1 MSVSKIWQRWL
12 GATATPTPKK
22 SEANE
27 HIAKIEAELN
37 AMRARLRTLESR
49 ADALYP
55 ESSTEQDTQ
64 PKDSENKSE
73 PPAEKKPETAGT
85 SDLAAQLSAE
95 LSAGTEKQPADIPEF
110 TSVEDIAKIFPP
122 TESVDEARKISE
134 QHEINR
140 AAQQL
145 LMALNPDS
153 MLDENSASSSSSM
166 ASSSSSSCS
175 SSASSSAASSPPGS
189 PKPAALDVS
198 DLDALLKGVNT
209 SDAPAPAET
218 TDSSMD
224 LMAALDSIGSIPGE
238 KLDTPTKTNNDAADL
253 MAALDSIGG
262 SSNNAEKQSSTN
274 EADSLASLASLNLP
288 DLSSLDSLGDSSKQE
303 SSTAEVDALS
313 SLASL
318 GLPDLSALDNL
329 GGAGSNTAN
338 ADLASLGDLGDLGD
352 LSSLNQISA
361 DLSALDA
368 LAGLD
373 SLAGL
378 DNAPA
383 KPVERPLV
391 LDHYEAEDTNIAG
404 LRRGKKKPTLTA
416 RGVARFSMEDAH
428 AAVFPFN
435 HSTTQAFFGVFDGFS
450 GRDCA
455 QDATEAVPKALADN
469 IKASGL
475 SADLTA
481 IWPKVFADADEAL
494 RKHEYVGC
502 TCTSVFVWEF
512 EGERYVQS
520 ANCGDSNVYL
530 FRGDKAIMLNTEHKV
545 TSAEERKRIQA
556 MGIEMTPGQTRVNGV
571 AVARALGVHFI
582 KDENLGI
589 VSTPSISAPYKLQS
603 DDHFLVIAS
612 DGLWDVISG
621 QDACEMVRDLPSASA
636 MASTLLK
643 HAVKSTKCVDNV
655 TVVVIRL

>member
-1 MSVSKIWQRWL
+1 MFRFWQRWF
-12 GATATPTPKK
+12 G
-22 SEANE
+22 
-27 HIAKIEAELN
+27 
-37 AMRARLRTLESR
+37 
-49 ADALYP
+49 
-55 ESSTEQDTQ
+55 SSTSEDDKSSSQQKTT
-64 PKDSENKSE
+64 DSTKPVPSKEEEKKPE
-73 PPAEKKPETAGT
+73 PPAEKKPEPEPEVTET

-95 LSAGTEKQPADIPEF
+95 LAAGTETKSDDMPVFI
-110 TSVEDIAKIFPP
+110 SVENVAKYVPP
-122 TESVDEARKISE
+122 TETADEARKIQE
-134 QHEINR
+134 QHEVNR

-145 LMALNPDS
+145 LESLNPNNI
-153 MLDENSASSSSSM
+153 LDEDSASSSSSV
-166 ASSSSSSCS
+166 SSSSSSS
-175 SSASSSAASSPPGS
+175 SSSSAASSAPGS
-189 PKPAALDVS
+189 PKPAALDVA
-198 DLDALLKGVNT
+198 DLDDLLKGVST
-209 SDAPAPAET
+209 SDDAVT
-218 TDSSMD
+218 TDSSTAD
-224 LMAALDSIGSIPGE
+224 LMAALNSIGSIPGE
-238 KLDTPTKTNNDAADL
+238 KPATPTETKNDTDDL
-253 MAALDSIGG
+253 MAALDSLGG
-262 SSNNAEKQSSTN
+262 DKQPESKGTD
-274 EADSLASLASLNLP
+274 AVDDLAALASL
-288 DLSSLDSLGDSSKQE
+288 D
-303 SSTAEVDALS
+303 
-313 SLASL
+313 
-318 GLPDLSALDNL
+318 LPDLSALDGL
-329 GGAGSNTAN
+329 GGASTDAGK
-338 ADLASLGDLGDLGD
+338 ADLSTLNDLGDLGDLGD
-352 LSSLNQISA
+352 LSSLNQLTT

-373 SLAGL
+373 GLAEK
-378 DNAPA
+378 ASEKPA
-383 KPVERPLV
+383 ERPLV
-391 LDHYEAEDTNIAG
+391 LDHYEAEDTNVAG

-416 RGVARFSMEDAH
+416 RGVAKFQMEDAH
-428 AAVFPFN
+428 VAVFPFN

-455 QDATEAVPKALADN
+455 QDATHAVPKALADN
-469 IKASGL
+469 IAAAGGL

-494 RKHEYVGC
+494 RAHEYVGC

-582 KDENLGI
+582 KDEGLGI
-589 VSTPSISAPYKLQS
+589 VSTPSISTVYKIQP

-621 QDACEMVRDLPSASA
+621 QNACEMIRDLPSASA

-643 HAVKSTKCVDNV
+643 HAVKSSKCVDNV